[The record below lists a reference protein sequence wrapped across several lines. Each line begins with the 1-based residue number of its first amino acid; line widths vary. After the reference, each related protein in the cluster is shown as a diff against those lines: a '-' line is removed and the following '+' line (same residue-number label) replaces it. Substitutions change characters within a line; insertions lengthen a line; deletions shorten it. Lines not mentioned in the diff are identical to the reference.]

1 MRILHTSDWHLGRQF
16 HGLSLEQD
24 HDHVLGQIVSMIE
37 DHGPEVVIVAGDIF
51 DRANPPQSAIKRLSE
66 FLTMVRANSDAAI
79 VLIAGNH
86 DSAAQIGALG
96 VLANDGEAIVRG
108 PLDDDERPLIIS
120 DAHGPVAISALPFAF
135 EYAAR
140 VCFEDDEIACPA
152 DVIRAQMAS
161 ARKYVGDG
169 MRWIVVA
176 HAFVDGAATSE
187 SERPLVRT
195 VGGIETV
202 SATAFD
208 GAHYVALGHLH
219 RPQSGGKDHI
229 RYSGAPLAFGFDEE
243 GQEKSASLIDLAPD
257 GSVDVT
263 GVPIK
268 PLRQVRSIRG
278 RLLELLAATEVSHD
292 LVRVV
297 LTDETP
303 QIDPMKRIREFYPNA
318 VQLAYERNER
328 PVAQRL
334 EEQRAAIDD
343 PQTLAS
349 TFLEFVRGDALSET
363 ETGIVASALQAVET
377 TEVGQ

>member
-24 HDHVLGQIVSMIE
+24 HDHVLAQIISMIE
-37 DHGPEVVIVAGDIF
+37 DHRPDVVIVAGDIF

-66 FLTMVRANSDAAI
+66 FLTLVRANSGAAI

-86 DSAAQIGALG
+86 DSAAQVGALG

-108 PLDDDERPLIIS
+108 PLDDDERPLIIT

-161 ARKYVGDG
+161 ARKHVGDG

-219 RPQSGGKDHI
+219 RPQSVGPNHV

-243 GQEKSASLIDLAPD
+243 GQEKSVSVIDLAPD

-263 GVPIK
+263 EIPIE
-268 PLRQVRSIRG
+268 PLRRVRSIRG

-343 PQTLAS
+343 PQTLVS

-363 ETGIVASALQAVET
+363 ETGIVASALHAFET
-377 TEVGQ
+377 TEEGQ

>member
-16 HGLSLEQD
+16 HGVALEDD
-24 HDHVLGQIVSMIE
+24 HDHALVQILSIIDDHQPDVL
-37 DHGPEVVIVAGDIF
+37 IVAGDIF
-51 DRANPPQSAIKRLSE
+51 DRANPPQSALKRLSE
-66 FLTMVRANSDAAI
+66 FLRTVRATSSAAI

-86 DSAAQIGALG
+86 DSAAQIGSLG
-96 VLANDGEAIVRG
+96 VLATDGEAIVRG
-108 PLDDDERPLIIS
+108 PLDEDERPLVLS

-140 VCFEDDEIACPA
+140 LCFEDEKIACPA
-152 DVIRAQMAS
+152 DVIRAQLAS
-161 ARKYVGDG
+161 ARKHVADG
-169 MRWIVVA
+169 MRWVVVA

-187 SERPLVRT
+187 SERPLMRM

-202 SATAFD
+202 SAAAFD

-219 RPQSGGKDHI
+219 RPQSVGHDHV

-243 GQEKSASLIDLAPD
+243 GQQKSVSMIDLAPD
-257 GSVDVT
+257 GTVEVT
-263 GVPIK
+263 EFPIK
-268 PLRQVRSIRG
+268 PLRHVRTVRG
-278 RLLELLAATEVSHD
+278 RLLELLAATEVSND

-303 QIDPMKRIREFYPNA
+303 QIDPMKRIRAFYPNA

-334 EEQRAAIDD
+334 DEQRAAIDD
-343 PQTLAS
+343 PQALAS
-349 TFLEFVRGDALSET
+349 TFLDIVRGDPLSEA
-363 ETGIVASALQAVET
+363 EAGIVASALNGFAT
-377 TEVGQ
+377 AEVGQ

>member
-16 HGLSLEQD
+16 HGLSLEED
-24 HDHVLGQIVSMIE
+24 HDHVLVQILSIID
-37 DHGPEVVIVAGDIF
+37 DHRPDVVIVAGDIF
-51 DRANPPQSAIKRLSE
+51 DRANPPQSAIRRLSE
-66 FLTMVRANSDAAI
+66 FLTLVRANSGAAF

-86 DSAAQIGALG
+86 DCAAQVGALG

-169 MRWIVVA
+169 MRWIIVA

-219 RPQSGGKDHI
+219 RPQSVGKDHI

-243 GQEKSASLIDLAPD
+243 GQEKSISLIDLAPD

-263 GVPIK
+263 EVPIK

-328 PVAQRL
+328 PFAQRL

-349 TFLEFVRGDALSET
+349 TFLELVRGDALSET
-363 ETGIVASALQAVET
+363 EAGIVAAALQAVET

>member
-16 HGLSLEQD
+16 HGLTLEED
-24 HDHVLGQIVSMIE
+24 HDHVLVQILAII
-37 DHGPEVVIVAGDIF
+37 DDYRPDVVIVAGDIF

-66 FLTMVRANSDAAI
+66 FLTALRATSTAAI

-108 PLDDDERPLIIS
+108 PLDQDERPLVIS
-120 DAHGPVAISALPFAF
+120 HPDGPVAISALPFAF

-140 VCFEDDEIACPA
+140 LCFEDEEIACPA
-152 DVIRAQMAS
+152 DVIRAQLAS
-161 ARKYVGDG
+161 ARKHVDEG

-187 SERPLVRT
+187 SERPLMRT

-202 SATAFD
+202 SAAAFA

-219 RPQSGGKDHI
+219 RPQSVGHDHV

-243 GQEKSASLIDLAPD
+243 GQQKSVSLIDLAPD
-257 GSVDVT
+257 GAIEVT
-263 GVPIK
+263 ELPLK

-278 RLLELLAATEVSHD
+278 RLLELLAATEVSND
-292 LVRVV
+292 FVRVV

-318 VQLAYERNER
+318 VQLAYDRTER

-334 EEQRAAIDD
+334 EAQRAAIDD
-343 PQTLAS
+343 PQALAS
-349 TFLEFVRGDALSET
+349 TFLEFVRGGPLSAAEG
-363 ETGIVASALQAVET
+363 GIVASALRSFET
-377 TEVGQ
+377 MEEGQ

>member
-16 HGLSLEQD
+16 HGVALEED
-24 HDHVLGQIVSMIE
+24 HDHVLIQILSIID
-37 DHGPEVVIVAGDIF
+37 DHQPDVLIVAGDIF
-51 DRANPPQSAIKRLSE
+51 DRANPPQSALKRLSE
-66 FLTMVRANSDAAI
+66 FLTTVRATSTAAI

-96 VLANDGEAIVRG
+96 VLATDGEVIVRG
-108 PLDDDERPLIIS
+108 PLDEDERPLIIS
-120 DAHGPVAISALPFAF
+120 DADGPVAISALPFAF

-140 VCFEDDEIACPA
+140 LCFEDEGISCPA
-152 DVIRAQMAS
+152 DVIRAQVAS
-161 ARKYVGDG
+161 TRKHVADG

-187 SERPLVRT
+187 SERPLMRT

-202 SATAFD
+202 SATVFD

-219 RPQSGGKDHI
+219 RPQSVVQDHV

-243 GQEKSASLIDLAPD
+243 GQEKSVSLIDLAAD
-257 GSVDVT
+257 GSVEVT
-263 GVPIK
+263 GLPIK

-278 RLLELLAATEVSHD
+278 KLQELLAATEMSND

-303 QIDPMKRIREFYPNA
+303 QIDPMKRIRVFYPNA
-318 VQLAYERNER
+318 VQLTYERNER
-328 PVAQRL
+328 PVEQRL
-334 EEQRAAIDD
+334 AEQRAAIDD
-343 PQTLAS
+343 PHTLAA
-349 TFLEFVRGDALSET
+349 TFMDFVRGDALSEA
-363 ETGIVASALQAVET
+363 EGKIVATALHTFATAE
-377 TEVGQ
+377 EGQ

>member
-16 HGLSLEQD
+16 HGVALEDD
-24 HDHVLGQIVSMIE
+24 HDHALVQILSIIDDHQPDVL
-37 DHGPEVVIVAGDIF
+37 IVAGDIF
-51 DRANPPQSAIKRLSE
+51 DRANPPQTALKRLSE
-66 FLTMVRANSDAAI
+66 FLRTVRATSSAAI

-96 VLANDGEAIVRG
+96 VLATDGEAIVRG
-108 PLDDDERPLIIS
+108 PLDEDERPLVLS

-140 VCFEDDEIACPA
+140 LCFEDEGISCPA
-152 DVIRAQMAS
+152 DVIRAQLAS
-161 ARKYVGDG
+161 ARKHVADG
-169 MRWIVVA
+169 MRWVVVA

-187 SERPLVRT
+187 SERPLMRM

-202 SATAFD
+202 SAAAFA

-219 RPQSGGKDHI
+219 RPQSVGHNHV

-243 GQEKSASLIDLAPD
+243 GQEKSVSLIDLAPD
-257 GSVDVT
+257 GTVEVT
-263 GVPIK
+263 EFPIK
-268 PLRQVRSIRG
+268 PLRHVRTVRG
-278 RLLELLAATEVSHD
+278 RLLELLAATEVSND

-303 QIDPMKRIREFYPNA
+303 QIDPMKRIRAFYPNA

-334 EEQRAAIDD
+334 DEQRAAIDD
-343 PQTLAS
+343 PHALAS
-349 TFLEFVRGDALSET
+349 TFLDIVRGDPLSDAEA
-363 ETGIVASALQAVET
+363 GIVASALRAFAT

>member
-16 HGLSLEQD
+16 HGVALEDD
-24 HDHVLGQIVSMIE
+24 HDHVLVQILSIID
-37 DHGPEVVIVAGDIF
+37 DHQPDVLIVAGDIF
-51 DRANPPQSAIKRLSE
+51 DRANPPQSALKRLSE
-66 FLTMVRANSDAAI
+66 FLRTVRATSSAAI

-96 VLANDGEAIVRG
+96 VLATDGEAIVRG
-108 PLDDDERPLIIS
+108 PLDEDERPLVLS

-140 VCFEDDEIACPA
+140 LCFEDEEIACPA
-152 DVIRAQMAS
+152 DVIRTQLAS
-161 ARKYVGDG
+161 ARKHVADG
-169 MRWIVVA
+169 MRWVVVA

-187 SERPLVRT
+187 SERPLMRM

-202 SATAFD
+202 SAAAFD

-219 RPQSGGKDHI
+219 RPQSVGHDHV

-243 GQEKSASLIDLAPD
+243 GQEKSVSLIDLAPD
-257 GSVDVT
+257 GTVEVT
-263 GVPIK
+263 EFPIK
-268 PLRQVRSIRG
+268 PLRHVRTVRG
-278 RLLELLAATEVSHD
+278 RLLELLAATEVSND

-303 QIDPMKRIREFYPNA
+303 QIDPMKRIRAFYPNA

-334 EEQRAAIDD
+334 DEQRAAIDD
-343 PQTLAS
+343 PHALAS
-349 TFLEFVRGDALSET
+349 TFLDIVRGDPLSEA
-363 ETGIVASALQAVET
+363 EAGIVASALNGFAT
-377 TEVGQ
+377 AEVGQ